1 MVLLTHEEQAMAE
14 RMMERATDYQR
25 RSDEAAAQLLTE
37 SSDKSLLFQLH
48 DARQSLDRTMAH
60 MRRLSAEAERRGLVG
75 DKAECWDSFANRP
88 TPQCCEHADVVLSKM
103 ETGSHEESPVPRS
116 YFPHNHADLSVKS
129 PSPPQ

>member
-103 ETGSHEESPVPRS
+103 EMPRKWRCRTCGKGWDRE
-116 YFPHNHADLSVKS
+116 P
-129 PSPPQ
+129 